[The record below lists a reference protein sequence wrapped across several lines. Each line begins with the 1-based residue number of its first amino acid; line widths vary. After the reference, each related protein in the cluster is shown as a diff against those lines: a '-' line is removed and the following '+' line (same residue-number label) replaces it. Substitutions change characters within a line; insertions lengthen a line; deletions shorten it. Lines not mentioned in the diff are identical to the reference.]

1 MSSKLNAG
9 KHFPRR
15 LSVQMNAQCRILVK
29 QKGYEPLKKQYE
41 ELTAFLQ
48 VVDGTVDS
56 AASLLKA
63 ATVKQLLPIDQLY

>member
-1 MSSKLNAG
+1 
-9 KHFPRR
+9 
-15 LSVQMNAQCRILVK
+15 MNAQCRILVK